1 MSSIESCIAT
11 FYSFLTDE
19 RKQRFESVLDKRTR
33 YITLV
38 LEDIFQSRNASAI
51 MRSTDGFGI
60 QDLHI
65 IEDNHK
71 WIGTKSVSK
80 GASSWLTLHRYK
92 NGDPTNRCVDK
103 LRAEGYRIVATSPHE
118 GSYTPDTLPIDK
130 PIAVVLG
137 TELTGMSTKILSQ
150 VDDYLTI
157 TMDGF
162 SESFNVSVAA
172 AVILNRLRSRMDE
185 NGIVSKLSEEER
197 QKLRLIW
204 AYRSVNDPDA
214 ILRHF
219 GMELPFEI

>member
-1 MSSIESCIAT
+1 M
-11 FYSFLTDE
+11 
-19 RKQRFESVLDKRTR
+19 
-33 YITLV
+33 
-38 LEDIFQSRNASAI
+38 
-51 MRSTDGFGI
+51 
-60 QDLHI
+60 
-65 IEDNHK
+65 
-71 WIGTKSVSK
+71 
-80 GASSWLTLHRYK
+80 
-92 NGDPTNRCVDK
+92 DK

-137 TELTGMSTKILSQ
+137 TELKGMSTKILSQ
-150 VDDYLTI
+150 VTDYLTI
-157 TMDGF
+157 PMDGF

>member
-1 MSSIESCIAT
+1 MSSIESCIDT

-51 MRSTDGFGI
+51 MRSADGFGI

-71 WIGTKSVSK
+71 WIGTRSVSK
-80 GASSWLTLHRYK
+80 GASSWLTLHKYK
-92 NGDPTNRCVDK
+92 GGNPTTSCVDK
-103 LRAEGYRIVATSPHE
+103 LKSEGYRIVATSPHK
-118 GSYTPDTLPIDK
+118 GSFTPHTIPIDQ
-130 PIAVVLG
+130 PIAIVLG
-137 TELTGMSTKILSQ
+137 TELTGMSSNMRSQ
-150 VDDYLTI
+150 VDDYVTI
-157 TMDGF
+157 PMDGF

-172 AVILNRLRSRMDE
+172 AVMLNRLRSRLD
-185 NGIVSKLSEEER
+185 NSGIVSKLDDYEK

-204 AYRSVNDPDA
+204 AYRSVNNPEA
-214 ILRHF
+214 ILRHY

>member
-219 GMELPFEI
+219 GMKLPFEI